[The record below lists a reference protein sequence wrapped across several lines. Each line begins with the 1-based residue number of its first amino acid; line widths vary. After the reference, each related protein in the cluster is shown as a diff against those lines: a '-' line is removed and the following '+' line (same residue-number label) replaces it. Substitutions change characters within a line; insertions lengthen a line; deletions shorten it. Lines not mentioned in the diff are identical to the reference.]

1 MGNTAPMYMLVL
13 CMIGL
18 TIMLSIFDYKG
29 KVTNKVSFVI
39 MFVLM
44 GFVTRNED
52 FYAYLRLYRSID
64 DITKIGLTDPGFGIL
79 MYLGNALN
87 LDYYTFLKIITILF
101 SLALIYVL
109 KIYCN
114 TPAIALSIYLIILF
128 PVMTVQLRA
137 FISEIIIYAMLLEL
151 ITSKELSIRKIL
163 ILLVASTLFH
173 SISIFF
179 IIMLITLYIR
189 DSKSIFAITLVSI
202 ISIPITTRLV
212 SYIPIPMI
220 QQKSEVYLNLRT
232 STIGSGMIVYLSLYI
247 LLLVCILYILKKN
260 SSEIWNSQL
269 RNLLNINILTLLAV
283 ALVIT
288 FNSNYYRIIRV
299 IIMVD
304 IIVILNYLFSTS
316 RFTKTIQVTG
326 MIVLPVLLFVYNY
339 STQSIMHIINNNALF
354 VAIS

>member
-1 MGNTAPMYMLVL
+1 
-13 CMIGL
+13 
-18 TIMLSIFDYKG
+18 
-29 KVTNKVSFVI
+29 
-39 MFVLM
+39 
-44 GFVTRNED
+44 
-52 FYAYLRLYRSID
+52 
-64 DITKIGLTDPGFGIL
+64 
-79 MYLGNALN
+79 
-87 LDYYTFLKIITILF
+87 
-101 SLALIYVL
+101 
-109 KIYCN
+109 
-114 TPAIALSIYLIILF
+114 
-128 PVMTVQLRA
+128 
-137 FISEIIIYAMLLEL
+137 
-151 ITSKELSIRKIL
+151 
-163 ILLVASTLFH
+163 
-173 SISIFF
+173 
-179 IIMLITLYIR
+179 
-189 DSKSIFAITLVSI
+189 
-202 ISIPITTRLV
+202 
-212 SYIPIPMI
+212 MI